1 METYFVLLKK
11 NAWCAWNPSFLPQK
25 QKIFAVHLENID
37 AGITP
42 NELRDFLG
50 ELGHIADVNFNK
62 GFAKVIYNSQEEA
75 DQAVNHFNDKKLRGK
90 ALKASLDPLY
100 SEGP

>member
-1 METYFVLLKK
+1 MPG
-11 NAWCAWNPSFLPQK
+11 APGIPPFLPQK

-62 GFAKVIYNSQEEA
+62 GFAKVIYIVKRKRTGCTPFQ
-75 DQAVNHFNDKKLRGK
+75 
-90 ALKASLDPLY
+90 
-100 SEGP
+100 